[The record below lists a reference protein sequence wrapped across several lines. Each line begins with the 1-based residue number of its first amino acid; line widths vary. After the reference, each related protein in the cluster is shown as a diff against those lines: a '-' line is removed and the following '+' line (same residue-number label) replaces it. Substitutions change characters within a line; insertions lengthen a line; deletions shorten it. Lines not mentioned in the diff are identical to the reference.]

1 MAGEDKG
8 ISPVGPNDLADDAK
22 SEATE
27 QLTKPEEPKAAEPLA
42 KPEEPKAG
50 ALGLPN
56 EDELDLETLRDATSK
71 ARRRR
76 IITIAALALA
86 VIAGGAAY
94 FFFTS
99 QSNKPAAIDPFEIP
113 AVVRRDTFR
122 DSVSGTGK
130 TSPSD
135 SGVISPEVSGI
146 IENLSVTVGQEVNEG
161 DVLFTLRNDALDDEV
176 RKAQEA
182 VDTAQRALDSAWN
195 KVTSSERSRDAA
207 YRARDVAWRARD
219 EAWNR
224 ANESGDWSTY
234 DDNQLTN
241 AIDTAT
247 ESIDSAN
254 IAVGEAYI
262 AKDGAEAELS
272 SKRADLETAQKKA
285 AKRTVTA
292 PMSGSVIAVNAE
304 NGQSVGGAEGGTSA
318 ASGGGSSSSPLVQ
331 IANGSQMKIK
341 VQINEVDI
349 ESISVGQTA
358 SVTFQAIPDLTLE
371 STVQSIADVATNAS
385 SSSGSGSDSSGG
397 IVTYAVDLMVDN
409 SDSRIKPGMTASVTI
424 ITQQIDDVLIVPL
437 ASVFGMDEGNP
448 HVLRITDA
456 EEKQY
461 ESVPVEVTA
470 RSMAEAVISGE
481 VSEGDQLLTMDP
493 DASSADAGAGAG
505 GLADAAAM

>member
-8 ISPVGPNDLADDAK
+8 ISPAGPNDLADDAK

-27 QLTKPEEPKAAEPLA
+27 QLA
-42 KPEEPKAG
+42 KPEEQKAG
-50 ALGLPN
+50 ALGMP
-56 EDELDLETLRDATSK
+56 EDGELDLDTLRDATAK

-76 IITIAALALA
+76 IITIAALALV

-99 QSNKPAAIDPFEIP
+99 QSNKAAAIDPFEIP
-113 AVVRRDTFR
+113 VPIRRDTFT

-146 IENLSVTVGQEVNEG
+146 IENLSVTVGQEVKEG

-195 KVTSSERSRDAA
+195 KVGSAERTRDAA

-219 EAWNR
+219 EAWNK
-224 ANESGDWSTY
+224 ANDSGDWSTY

-247 ESIDSAN
+247 ESIDSASTSVN
-254 IAVGEAYI
+254 EAYI
-262 AKDGAEAELS
+262 AKDGAEAELA

-318 ASGGGSSSSPLVQ
+318 SSGAGSSSSPLVQ

-349 ESISVGQTA
+349 ESIAVGQTA
-358 SVTFQAIPDLTLE
+358 NVSFQAIPDLTLE

-385 SSSGSGSDSSGG
+385 SGSGSSSDSSGG
-397 IVTYAVDLMVDN
+397 IVTYAVELMVDN
-409 SDSRIKPGMTASVTI
+409 SDARIKPGMTASVTI
-424 ITQQIDDVLIVPL
+424 VTQQIEDVLIVPL
-437 ASVFGMDEGNP
+437 ASVFGMDEGDP

-456 EEKQY
+456 EEKKY

-470 RSMAEAVISGE
+470 HSMAEAVIAGE
-481 VSEGDQLLTMDP
+481 VAEGDLLLTMDP
-493 DASSADAGAGAG
+493 DAGASAADADAGGSAEIMPAEV
-505 GLADAAAM
+505 